1 MFSRAVLFLLLGA
14 ALFVNP
20 SYSYAEEG
28 DDAVEATQQALE
40 DMQNADPAD
49 LVKAQAKALQD
60 KVSEMVKH
68 LSMDESKH
76 FFVLYANYT
85 VYSLVKA
92 VRDDVSFAVSECS
105 TKNPAMASGLNS
117 RFAEWEE
124 NIGSLMKE
132 SYTNIESLGM
142 AQTYIPQSE
151 LKLIFN
157 LIEEVRAQDSSQ
169 FEKIPL
175 TTPEAC
181 QFMLSKLDETQ
192 QSMQQMLQLTLVSYP
207 NVLQQM
213 QK

>member
-1 MFSRAVLFLLLGA
+1 MFSRAVLFFLLGA
-14 ALFVNP
+14 FFFVQT
-20 SYSYAEEG
+20 SDSYAEEA
-28 DDAVEATQQALE
+28 DAVEATQQAME
-40 DMQNADPAD
+40 EMQSGDPAD
-49 LVKAQAKALQD
+49 LVKAQSKALQD

-85 VYSLVKA
+85 VYSMVKA
-92 VRDDVSFAVSECS
+92 VQEDVGSAVSECAS
-105 TKNPAMASGLNS
+105 TNPNMASEMNS

-124 NIGSLMKE
+124 NVGALMKE
-132 SYTNIESLGM
+132 SYANIESLGM
-142 AQTYIPQSE
+142 AQTYISQSE

-192 QSMQQMLQLTLVSYP
+192 ASMQQMLQLTLVSYP